1 MKSTYRLFK
10 WTALMALLSS
20 LSVWYV
26 AGTGEG
32 EADPLSMQKR
42 RLEEVEREIVRFN
55 RELDSMKTRKKTIVN
70 ELMEAAC
77 RVELVHTELNKLNL
91 HMSVCESEIIALKER
106 IRILKEEIEEDK
118 IKLAGRLRRI
128 YKMGKGGYLKS
139 LLGTDDVKS
148 LMFGFRYVLFFANR
162 DVKIINETKTDIR
175 ELSEHRVKLGQTQSL
190 AESLKRENT
199 EKKAAL
205 KTLLRKKEILLARIN
220 TDEKYHMA
228 LIQDLEKTSIA
239 LEEIIT
245 GLQNKNIQADENK
258 IIFPLFSLC
267 REKLPWPVKGKVT
280 DHFGK
285 KKDYRFGTYT
295 VRNGI
300 DIMCKPDTPIRAVH
314 DGFVVFSDWFKNYG
328 RLIIIDHQLGYYSLY
343 SHASRID
350 VTVGR
355 FIREN
360 EVIGMTGDTGLLGT
374 SYLHF
379 EIRKKSKPLNPL
391 EWLEGEEK

>member
-1 MKSTYRLFK
+1 MKPMYRLFK
-10 WTALMALLSS
+10 WTALMVLLSF

-32 EADPLSMQKR
+32 KADPLGLQKR
-42 RLEEVEREIVRFN
+42 RLEEVEREILRFN
-55 RELDSMKTRKKTIVN
+55 RELDLIKTRKKTIVN

-77 RVELVHTELNKLNL
+77 RVELIHTELNKLNL

-106 IRILKEEIEEDK
+106 IRTLMEEIEEDK
-118 IKLAGRLRRI
+118 INLAGRLRRI

-148 LMFGFRYVLFFANR
+148 LMFGLRYVLFFAHR
-162 DVKIINETKTDIR
+162 DVKIINETKADIR
-175 ELSEHRVKLGQTQSL
+175 ELNEHRVKLDQTKSL
-190 AESLKRENT
+190 EEALKRENT

-205 KTLLRKKEILLARIN
+205 KAILRKKETLLARIN
-220 TDEKYHMA
+220 SDEKYHTA

-239 LEEIIT
+239 LEDIIT
-245 GLQNKNIQADENK
+245 GLQNKNIRTEENK

-267 REKLPWPVKGKVT
+267 RKKLPWPVKGKVIS
-280 DHFGK
+280 HFGK
-285 KKDYRFGTYT
+285 KKNYRFGTYT

-300 DIMCKPDTPIRAVH
+300 DIVCKPETPIRAVH
-314 DGFVVFSDWFKNYG
+314 DGFVVFADWFKNYG

-343 SHASRID
+343 AQASRID
-350 VTVGR
+350 VSVGR
-355 FIREN
+355 FIQEN
-360 EVIGMTGDTGLLGT
+360 EVIGKTGDTGLLGT
-374 SYLHF
+374 AYLHF

-391 EWLEGEEK
+391 EWLEGDEE